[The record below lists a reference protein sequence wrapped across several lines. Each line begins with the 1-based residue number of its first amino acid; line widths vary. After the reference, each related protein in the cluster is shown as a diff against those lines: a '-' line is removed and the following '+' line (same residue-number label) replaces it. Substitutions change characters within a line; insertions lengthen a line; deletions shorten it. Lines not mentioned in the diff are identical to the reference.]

1 MIDFPRAE
9 FEKRAEL
16 AKRAMAKA
24 GVHALFLTTE
34 ADLRY
39 FSGFRTLFWQSQTRA
54 WFLILPQH
62 GDPIAVIPQIGE
74 SLMSQTW
81 VKDIRVFTAPAPDDD
96 SEEGGAA
103 LNLLAAALNNF
114 SVIGLPMGAET
125 RLGMPLAGFEYLRR
139 RLKNAK
145 FIDASLIIRRL
156 RQIKSPLEIEKIESA
171 AAAASRAFARAG
183 ELFHRGQSLKDA
195 FLAFKT
201 ALLRAGAEEVPYLV
215 GGIGRGGYKDVISP
229 PTTQVLEK
237 GDVLMLDTGTT
248 VAGYFCDF
256 DRNFA
261 VGCADDA
268 ANRAYETLYEATEA
282 GLVKAKPGARYCDI
296 YNAMANVIADN
307 GYHNGSDV
315 GRLGHGLG
323 MQLTETPSVTSWE
336 ETVLS
341 ANMVLTLEPSLTIAE
356 GKMMVHEE
364 NIVITENGCRLLS
377 ERAKPHLPVLGV

>member
-9 FEKRAEL
+9 FQKRAEL
-16 AKRAMAKA
+16 AKCAMAKA
-24 GVHALFLTTE
+24 GVHALFLTME
-34 ADLRY
+34 ADVRY

-81 VKDIRVFTAPAPDDD
+81 IKDIRVFAAPAPDDD
-96 SEEGGAA
+96 SKSGGAA
-103 LNLLAAALNNF
+103 LNLLAAALKDF
-114 SVIGLPMGAET
+114 PVIGLPLGAET
-125 RLGMPLAGFEYLRR
+125 RLGMPLAGFEYLRH
-139 RLKNAK
+139 RLKNVK
-145 FIDASLIIRRL
+145 FVDASLILRRL
-156 RQIKSPLEIEKIESA
+156 RQIKSPLEIEKIKAA

-215 GGIGRGGYKDVISP
+215 GGAGRGGYKDVISP
-229 PTTQVLEK
+229 PTTQVLGK
-237 GDVLMLDTGTT
+237 GDVLMLDTGAT

-256 DRNFA
+256 NRNFA
-261 VGCADDA
+261 VGDADDA
-268 ANRAYETLYEATEA
+268 AHRAYETLYEATEA
-282 GLVKAKPGARYCDI
+282 GLAKAKPGARYCDI
-296 YNAMANVIADN
+296 YNAMACVIADN
-307 GYHNGSDV
+307 GYHDGSDV

-323 MQLTETPSVTSWE
+323 MQLTETPSVASWE
-336 ETVLS
+336 ETILS
-341 ANMVLTLEPSLTIAE
+341 PNMVLTLEPSLTIAE

-377 ERAKPHLPVLGV
+377 ERTEAHLPILDV